1 MLERVPNIAMDR
13 VNVGGSQSGQQSG
26 YISRGSTSTNNKWSL
41 DGVDI
46 TDMSATGASPI
57 YYDFDMLQEMSV
69 TTGGADASQ
78 QTGGVGINFVARSG
92 TNRFKGSGRLYN
104 TNERFEADNVDED
117 LRKIGAGS
125 GNLIQNINDY
135 GFEVGGPIKKNK
147 LWLWAATASRRSK
160 SACSFYAKTDT
171 CRPPGVALADIPKI
185 LDTDTPRSRLAT
197 DLTLLNNYNWKAT
210 WAPTSNNKFN
220 LQNTWAE
227 KVRNARDASDTRLIE
242 TAYRQT
248 AVSNAYA

>member
-1 MLERVPNIAMDR
+1 
-13 VNVGGSQSGQQSG
+13 
-26 YISRGSTSTNNKWSL
+26 
-41 DGVDI
+41 
-46 TDMSATGASPI
+46 MSATGASPI

-147 LWLWAATASRRSK
+147 LWLWGSYGKQKIEVGVLVLRQDRHLP
-160 SACSFYAKTDT
+160 SA
-171 CRPPGVALADIPKI
+171 
-185 LDTDTPRSRLAT
+185 RSRPCRHSKDPRHRHAAQPPRDRPHT
-197 DLTLLNNYNWKAT
+197 VEQ
-210 WAPTSNNKFN
+210 
-220 LQNTWAE
+220 LQLEGDVGADEQQQVQPAE
-227 KVRNARDASDTRLIE
+227 HLGGKGPQRP
-242 TAYRQT
+242 
-248 AVSNAYA
+248 